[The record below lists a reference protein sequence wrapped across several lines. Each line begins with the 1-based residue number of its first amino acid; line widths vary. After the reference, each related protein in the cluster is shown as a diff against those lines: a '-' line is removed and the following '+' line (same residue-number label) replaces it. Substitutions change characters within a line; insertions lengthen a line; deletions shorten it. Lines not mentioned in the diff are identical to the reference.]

1 MLDCDLPMSDPTPR
15 ILVVE
20 DDARLAE
27 LVREYLEGAGYEARV
42 ETRGDRAV
50 TRIPEEQPD
59 LVVLDLMLPGL
70 DGLEVLRRVRGRYHG
85 SVLILTARGEEID
98 EVVGLELGADDYMAK
113 PVRPRLL
120 LARVGNLLR
129 RHRERGERGAPE
141 PPGRLELGSLVIDPA
156 ARTVAVAGRPVELTT
171 AEFDLLWL
179 LATHAGQVLTREQIY
194 GDLRGIA
201 YDGLDRSIDLRVAR
215 LRKKLG
221 DDGKQPQ
228 HIKSVRGVG
237 YLFAVER

>member
-1 MLDCDLPMSDPTPR
+1 MRDPGETH
-15 ILVVE
+15 ILIVE
-20 DDARLAE
+20 DDLKLAE
-27 LVREYLEGAGYEARV
+27 LVRDFLLGAGYRAAV
-42 ETRGDRAV
+42 ETRGDRAAE
-50 TRIPEEQPD
+50 RIPVEQPE

-70 DGLEVLRRVRGRYHG
+70 DGLEVLRRVRRSYQGA
-85 SVLILTARGEEID
+85 VLILTARGEEVD

-120 LARVGNLLR
+120 LARVQNLLR
-129 RHRERGERGAPE
+129 RHHESRDSGE
-141 PPGRLELGSLVIDPA
+141 PGRIALGSLVIDAA
-156 ARTVAVAGRPVELTT
+156 ARTVSVGGRPVELTT